1 MIKELNETITA
12 MCAASSNIIAAVDK
26 IGVDNSEIIGLEY
39 VVKYIHEQSTII
51 HNYLDKNILSHI
63 NVVDTEYEIN
73 GDFIRSIEYTK
84 YATRNYDAFLLC
96 CNYSDLSPIELIREF
111 ADDLRENPVLSSEIQ
126 TTANEL

>member
-1 MIKELNETITA
+1 MNKEINEAINA
-12 MCAASSNIIAAVDK
+12 VRAASNNIISAVDK